1 MANNLEIVTLLC
13 ANNSQLWYNLSMTG
27 LVKFKREDHVYNS
40 EAFAEL
46 VKDAVR
52 FFNGTPV
59 LSLPLSERFTGAG
72 VYAIY
77 STAKAGLYSPYGQSI
92 NRVAWNVP
100 IYVGKAVPT
109 GWRQNRLSG
118 VSSASTDLYSRLSQ
132 HAKNIELGKGLK
144 VSDFYCRFA
153 IFEGGSEDM
162 IAAIEAALIAM
173 HSPLWN
179 SVVDGFG
186 NHDPGRGRIA
196 SSPSAWDV
204 LHPGRP
210 WASKLTGVAESQ
222 SVVARRVKDYFVGR
236 FPSRAN
242 V

>member
-1 MANNLEIVTLLC
+1 MP
-13 ANNSQLWYNLSMTG
+13 
-27 LVKFKREDHVYNS
+27 FKREDHVYS
-40 EAFAEL
+40 SCAFAEL

-59 LSLPLSERFTGAG
+59 LALPLAERFSGAG

-77 STAKAGLYSPYGQSI
+77 ATPSTGLYAPFGASI
-92 NRVAWNVP
+92 NRLAWNVP
-100 IYVGKAVPT
+100 IYVGKAVPS
-109 GWRQNRLSG
+109 GWRQSRDAGMRKITSDLYNRLMH
-118 VSSASTDLYSRLSQ
+118 
-132 HAKNIELGKGLK
+132 HAKNIELGSGLK

-162 IAAIEAALIAM
+162 IAAIEASLINM
-173 HSPLWN
+173 YTPLWN

-186 NHDPGRGRIA
+186 NHDPGKGRVA

-210 WASKLTGVAESQ
+210 WAEKLTGVAEPIA
-222 SVVARRVKDYFVGR
+222 VVRRRVRDYFVGKVK
-236 FPSRAN
+236 AHAD

>member
-1 MANNLEIVTLLC
+1 MRAC
-13 ANNSQLWYNLSMTG
+13 PP
-27 LVKFKREDHVYNS
+27 FKREDHVYNS
-40 EAFAEL
+40 KAFAEL

-59 LSLPLSERFTGAG
+59 LSLPLVQRFAGAG

-77 STAKAGLYSPYGQSI
+77 ATQTHGLYAPYGQVI
-92 NRVAWNVP
+92 NRTAWNVP
-100 IYVGKAVPT
+100 IYVGKAVPS
-109 GWRQNRLSG
+109 GWRQNRIVGTARISN
-118 VSSASTDLYSRLSQ
+118 DLHGRLMQ
-132 HAKNIELGKGLK
+132 HARNIAIGKGLD

-162 IAAIEAALIAM
+162 IAAIETALISM
-173 HSPLWN
+173 YSPLWN

-186 NHDPGRGRIA
+186 NHDPGKGRLA

-210 WASKLTGVAESQ
+210 WVARLTGIAEPAPL
-222 SVVARRVKDYFVGR
+222 VTRRVKDYFVGKIR
-236 FPSRAN
+236 FHAD